1 MNNFQIKYRPGNST
15 RIRGADA
22 LSRTHESVLLVE
34 NNEQEISRSIVKAGQ
49 SQDAILNQIIQAKQ
63 EAGSS
68 STSDKKISTLA
79 KFASI
84 TPDGLLIR
92 YVGPRGRPWGH
103 ESLNYKVWIPKCRRD
118 KVLNIFH
125 TDLLAGH
132 LGIRK
137 THQRL
142 EDRVYWEGMR
152 ADAVKF
158 VKSCVR
164 CQESMLP
171 KIRRTIG
178 TSMIAQ
184 FPWEIVSVDLMGPY
198 PKGAKQSTHMLVLDD
213 NFSVRRN
220 VSS

>member
-1 MNNFQIKYRPGNST
+1 MYDFEIKYRPGNST
-15 RIRGADA
+15 HFRGADA

-49 SQDAILNQIIQAKQ
+49 SQDAILSQIIQAKQ
-63 EAGSS
+63 EASSS

-84 TPDGLLIR
+84 TPDGLLMR
-92 YVGPRGRPWGH
+92 YVGPRGRPWEH
-103 ESLNYKVWIPKCRRD
+103 ESLYYKVWIPKSLRD
-118 KVLNIFH
+118 RVLSIFH

-137 THQRL
+137 TYQPL
-142 EDRVYWEGMR
+142 KDRVYWEGMR
-152 ADAVKF
+152 SDVVKF

-171 KIRRTIG
+171 KIPQTIG
-178 TSMIAQ
+178 TSMIA
-184 FPWEIVSVDLMGPY
+184 
-198 PKGAKQSTHMLVLDD
+198 
-213 NFSVRRN
+213 
-220 VSS
+220 